1 LPANGPNV
9 RIRLHSGEYVFDCEE
24 EVTIGRAEDARL
36 QLHELSTSRAHA
48 VLQFIGGRWVFLDVG
63 SSQGS
68 FVNGRPI
75 GRLDITKATTLRLGH
90 PEHGEVLEIVPEPVK
105 GPESDGPT
113 EGAPPAGGADAPAAA
128 AAAPA
133 GEAEAA
139 AAPAGEE
146 AAAAPAGEAEASS
159 SPGAGPD
166 ETPAPGG
173 EADETSPPA
182 GGPAQPA

>member
-113 EGAPPAGGADAPAAA
+113 EGAPPADGADALADALAAA
-128 AAAPA
+128 TSAPA
-133 GEAEAA
+133 GEAEAT
-139 AAPAGEE
+139 P
-146 AAAAPAGEAEASS
+146 

-166 ETPAPGG
+166 ETPVPGG

>member
-1 LPANGPNV
+1 MPANGPNV

-113 EGAPPAGGADAPAAA
+113 EGAPPAGGADALAAA
-128 AAAPA
+128 TAAPAGEVEAASAPA
-133 GEAEAA
+133 GEAEAT
-139 AAPAGEE
+139 P
-146 AAAAPAGEAEASS
+146 